1 VTWSQW
7 TSLVRPK
14 RARSTFDNNSRF
26 DLLVAF
32 YCATCRQRRRP
43 ARRRSLFTIVLQ
55 IASTFVVAAT
65 VVVLIR
71 RVPYLR
77 HIVG

>member
-1 VTWSQW
+1 MIRLLAP
-7 TSLVRPK
+7 LVFGIYLVH
-14 RARSTFDNNSRF
+14 RAVH
-26 DLLVAF
+26 DLLAGLIDPLL
-32 YCATCRQRRRP
+32 P
-43 ARRRSLFTIVLQ
+43 AAALPTIVLQ

-65 VVVLIR
+65 VVALLR

>member
-1 VTWSQW
+1 
-7 TSLVRPK
+7 
-14 RARSTFDNNSRF
+14 
-26 DLLVAF
+26 
-32 YCATCRQRRRP
+32 
-43 ARRRSLFTIVLQ
+43 VLQ

-65 VVVLIR
+65 VVALLR